1 MCRVSDIAA
10 AWLKEQPWYGQ
21 FLDNMLN
28 RGGLCTDADDGRY
41 GKDTIRRAFV
51 WKDTPEGFDFWERR
65 SLELEKH
72 LLNAS
77 DVEEDG
83 G

>member
-41 GKDTIRRAFV
+41 GKDTIRR
-51 WKDTPEGFDFWERR
+51 
-65 SLELEKH
+65 
-72 LLNAS
+72 
-77 DVEEDG
+77 VEEDDR
-83 G
+83 